1 MTMLTAQI
9 RATTREAA
17 AKACQ
22 NPAPAP
28 SVFTAVRV
36 GSTRSNTTEA
46 VPKLTRDRD
55 EAPRSPPEAT
65 RRRPTRAAITM
76 APPIPNTATS
86 TSEFTPT
93 IVPPHPASSDP
104 GRAGPSML
112 HERAVDLEGRTG
124 SGKGSGALD
133 VLHPG
138 TGGALDHA
146 KTGRHTLTQIRHMA
160 DHAHRTATVTQPVQD
175 LQDLL
180 QGVLVQGAEPLVH
193 EECVDVGAARL
204 RPGHIAQPQSQRQRT
219 EEGLPTREGGG
230 IPFGPGPG
238 IHHSHPQTSRRTCPA
253 VPGGLVHGVTHL
265 VPAVGHAEQPV
276 VGGGHH
282 LFQTRSQYIRG
293 QAHVVGV

>member
-1 MTMLTAQI
+1 HLLSPHRPALPRLLLFFTR
-9 RATTREAA
+9 RASHRHLHSFPTR
-17 AKACQ
+17 
-22 NPAPAP
+22 
-28 SVFTAVRV
+28 
-36 GSTRSNTTEA
+36 RSSD
-46 VPKLTRDRD
+46 LRDRD

-146 KTGRHTLTQIRHMA
+146 KTGRHTLPQIRHMA
-160 DHAHRTATVTQPVQD
+160 DHAHRTATFTQPVQD

-180 QGVLVQGAEPLVH
+180 QGVLV
-193 EECVDVGAARL
+193 
-204 RPGHIAQPQSQRQRT
+204 
-219 EEGLPTREGGG
+219 
-230 IPFGPGPG
+230 
-238 IHHSHPQTSRRTCPA
+238 
-253 VPGGLVHGVTHL
+253 
-265 VPAVGHAEQPV
+265 
-276 VGGGHH
+276 
-282 LFQTRSQYIRG
+282 
-293 QAHVVGV
+293 